1 MGGRKKCICTPGE
14 QCFHCPY
21 PECCANGK
29 AQSDWE
35 SEIYAKFV
43 PYGRGRR
50 RCLYVL
56 EREDKTL
63 KKERE
68 KKDEG
73 TKTFTEKFC

>member
-50 RCLYVL
+50 RYLYV
-56 EREDKTL
+56 
-63 KKERE
+63 KERE
-68 KKDEG
+68 EEKDEG
-73 TKTFTEKFC
+73 TKTFAEKLC

>member
-35 SEIYAKFV
+35 SEIYAKLFLMDADAGGACM
-43 PYGRGRR
+43 Y
-50 RCLYVL
+50 
-56 EREDKTL
+56 
-63 KKERE
+63 
-68 KKDEG
+68 
-73 TKTFTEKFC
+73 